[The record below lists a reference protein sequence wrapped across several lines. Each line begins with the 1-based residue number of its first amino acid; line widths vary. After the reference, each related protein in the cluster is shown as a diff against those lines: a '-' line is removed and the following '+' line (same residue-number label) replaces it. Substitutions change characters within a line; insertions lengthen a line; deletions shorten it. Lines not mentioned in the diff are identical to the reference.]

1 MLGGEL
7 SPRTKEQRSGASRCF
22 SLKGSTA
29 AVGEGSRMPHVEND
43 RIVESTTEARA
54 GVTGQNV
61 NYVLLISTVA
71 VIVLFAVAYFV
82 TSGWNG

>member
-1 MLGGEL
+1 
-7 SPRTKEQRSGASRCF
+7 
-22 SLKGSTA
+22 
-29 AVGEGSRMPHVEND
+29 MPHVEND
-43 RIVESTTEARA
+43 QIIESTTEARA

-71 VIVLFAVAYFV
+71 VIVIFAVAYFV